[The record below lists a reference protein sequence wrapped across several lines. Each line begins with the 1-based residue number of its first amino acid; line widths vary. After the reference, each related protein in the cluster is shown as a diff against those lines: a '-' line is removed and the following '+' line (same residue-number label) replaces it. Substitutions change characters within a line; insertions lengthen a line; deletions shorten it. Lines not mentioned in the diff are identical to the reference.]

1 MSSCF
6 VNRYRTLFFV
16 FQTLGLIILLNLS
29 LSSCASYSV
38 NFKQIETKIAQKNY
52 PAALKTLDDNKGPQ
66 RNSVL
71 YWMNRGMILR
81 MSGNYT
87 QSNQALEQA
96 KTISQ
101 QIAATS
107 VSEQAGALS
116 INDGLRSY
124 EGQSFEKIYLNVYKI
139 LNYLE
144 QNDLQNARVEA
155 LQIDVKFNEMN
166 DDNFKDDPFARYLM
180 GIVFE
185 AQQEWSNAL
194 IAYRKAYD
202 NYQSKQKVFS
212 IPLPKT
218 LQQDL
223 LRLTAKENFKQEHQ
237 RYAKRFKNI
246 KWPKASEFAQKGELI
261 IIFHNSLMPAKGE
274 QSISSAGKK
283 GILVRISTP
292 FYQRKPVHIRQ
303 IKVKTHRS
311 IIPGNIVEDLAAV
324 GQYTL
329 AHQTPAIIARAIT
342 RAVVK
347 TSLTS
352 ELEKKNELAGIVA
365 SIAGLLT
372 ERADT
377 RAWSTLPQN
386 IHIARIPL
394 SPGKYKVDVQLLGYQ
409 NNIIHTE
416 KLTNLNIRKGKKIFK
431 NIHFIS
437 AR

>member
-1 MSSCF
+1 M
-6 VNRYRTLFFV
+6 
-16 FQTLGLIILLNLS
+16 LLSFLLS
-29 LSSCASYSV
+29 GCASYSL
-38 NFKQIETKIAQKNY
+38 NFKQIETKIATKNY
-52 PAALKTLDDNKGPQ
+52 QAALKTLDDNKGPQ
-66 RNSVL
+66 RDSAL

-87 QSNQALEQA
+87 QSNQAFEQA

-101 QIAATS
+101 QITATS
-107 VSEQAGALS
+107 ISEQAGALS
-116 INDGLRSY
+116 ISDGLRSY
-124 EGQSFEKIYLNVYKI
+124 DGQSFEKIYLHVYKA

-144 QNDLQNARVEA
+144 QNDLDNARVEA

-166 DDNFKDDPFARYLM
+166 DDGFKDDPFARYLM
-180 GIVFE
+180 GLVFE
-185 AQQEWSNAL
+185 AQQEWSDAL

-202 NYQSKQKVFS
+202 NYQSKQKIFS

-223 LRLTAKENFKQEHQ
+223 LRLTGKEGFQQEHQ
-237 RYAKRFKNI
+237 TYLTRFKNI
-246 KWPKASEFAQKGELI
+246 QWIKASELAQKGELI
-261 IIFHNSLMPAKGE
+261 IIFNNSLMPAKSE
-274 QSISSAGKK
+274 QFISTVGKK
-283 GILVRISTP
+283 GILIRISTP
-292 FYQRKPVHIRQ
+292 VYQRKPVHIQQ
-303 IKVKTHRS
+303 IKVKTNHA
-311 IIPGNIVEDLAAV
+311 ITPGNLVEDLTAV
-324 GQYTL
+324 GQHTL
-329 AHQTPAIIARAIT
+329 ARQTPGIIARAIS

-352 ELEKKNELAGIVA
+352 RLERKNELVGMVA
-365 SIAGLLT
+365 NIAGLLT

-394 SPGKYKVDVQLLGYQ
+394 SPGTYNVDVQLLGYQ
-409 NNIIHTE
+409 NNIIHIE

-431 NIHFIS
+431 SIHFVS